1 MSLLCAVAAA
11 ALAAAPAAEP
21 PLGAISLGSDP
32 DRVERALTL
41 FDDHAL
47 GTQRLIAALT
57 LAAGGVSLVM
67 GSVAKFGWNEQLGGS
82 YVLIGGGL
90 SIALGLLYLL
100 VSPPLHAIR
109 LRFEAEKPQ
118 SPELAA
124 AHALEGWRALAE
136 QGPAA
141 RLRAAW
147 ILTLLGSAM
156 VLGALAA
163 VATPWFDQAG
173 SLYARHTLAEALI
186 PVGAGF
192 AAAGLFT
199 PFQPPSQVEI
209 GFTLA
214 SGVGIGG
221 KF

>member
-1 MSLLCAVAAA
+1 MTPLCAIVAVAF
-11 ALAAAPAAEP
+11 AAAPGAEA
-21 PLGAISLGSDP
+21 PLSAVSLGTDP
-32 DRVERALTL
+32 QRVERALVL
-41 FDDHAL
+41 FDEQAL

-57 LAAGGVSLVM
+57 LAAGGVSVVM
-67 GSVAKFGWNEQLGGS
+67 GGVAKFGWNEQLGGS
-82 YVLIGGGL
+82 YALIGGGL
-90 SIALGLLYLL
+90 SLALGLLYLL
-100 VSPPLHAIR
+100 ISPPLHEIR
-109 LRFEAEKPQ
+109 LQFEAERGH

-124 AHALEGWRALAE
+124 AHALEGWRTLAE
-136 QGPAA
+136 RGPSA
-141 RLRAAW
+141 RRRGAW
-147 ILTLLGSAM
+147 ILTTLGAAM

-209 GFTLA
+209 GFSLA
-214 SGVGIGG
+214 SGIGIGG
-221 KF
+221 RF